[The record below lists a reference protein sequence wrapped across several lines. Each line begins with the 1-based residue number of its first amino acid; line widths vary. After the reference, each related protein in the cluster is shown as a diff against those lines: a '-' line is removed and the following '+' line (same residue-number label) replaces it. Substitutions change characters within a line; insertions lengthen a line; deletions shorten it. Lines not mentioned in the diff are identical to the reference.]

1 MVRGSCGAMN
11 DTYIRNGVDASVCRS
26 RSIAASQ
33 NSRLECTPAR
43 IPSPRRTRTSFEESQ
58 SGTCGNVPA

>member
-1 MVRGSCGAMN
+1 MN
-11 DTYIRNGVDASVCRS
+11 DTYMKNGVAGSVCRS

-43 IPSPRRTRTSFEESQ
+43 IPSPRRTRTSLEESH
-58 SGTCGNVPA
+58 SGTCGSVPA